1 MKKIIFVLLCLF
13 VCLYASAQKDYVCF
27 YSIHTGIDQS
37 LKEHER
43 QKELHMSQNKETLMS
58 NLNENEVS
66 KLKESYSKTQKRLQ
80 SLGLVID
87 TYFLTAESSRIIKR
101 TIENQSR
108 LIYELEKNPVWAV
121 FALQEELN
129 FVDKTRLLSKYITGL
144 VLTGKSLFQLDNAD
158 RKIITDFILNELRTI
173 ENISRNAYLAVIFG
187 KQSVRLQK
195 IKWTNWATKEVDLVK
210 EIINKAHQL

>member
-1 MKKIIFVLLCLF
+1 MKKFIFSLF
-13 VCLYASAQKDYVCF
+13 CSFVFLYANAQKDYICF

-43 QKELHMSQNKETLMS
+43 QKNLHMSQNRETLMS
-58 NLNENEVS
+58 NLNQNEVS
-66 KLKESYSKTQKRLQ
+66 KLKESYSKSQKRLQ
-80 SLGLVID
+80 SLGLMID
-87 TYFLTAESSRIIKR
+87 TYFLTAESSRIISR

-108 LIYELEKNPVWAV
+108 LIYELEKNPVWAA

-129 FVDKTRLLSKYITGL
+129 FVDKTKLLSKYITGL

-173 ENISRNAYLAVIFG
+173 EDISRNAYLAITFG
-187 KQSVRLQK
+187 KQSVTLQK
-195 IKWTNWATKEVDLVK
+195 IKWTNWATKEVDLIK